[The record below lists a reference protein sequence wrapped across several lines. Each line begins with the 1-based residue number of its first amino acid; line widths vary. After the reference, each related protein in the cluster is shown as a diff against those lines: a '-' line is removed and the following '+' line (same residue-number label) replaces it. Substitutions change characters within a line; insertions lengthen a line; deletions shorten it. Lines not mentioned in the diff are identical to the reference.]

1 MNLDK
6 DVQKWLKIFLIILS
20 SIILFYFL
28 KNIGVFKAI
37 INILIA
43 LTPLYIAMFI
53 SWVMRP
59 VAAFINKKLKLN
71 YFLSCLI
78 SIIILFIGVSII
90 ACIVVPEIIL
100 EIKNF
105 LISISGTISQILNN
119 LETNSAT
126 GTSIP
131 IVKELNEFL
140 ASYNM
145 NVDSLIKMFL
155 ENIQH
160 NANALTTGITTAI
173 DFVVKSINILFQII
187 LGFLLA
193 IYLMPSFDHF
203 INLIICKIDKE
214 KQKMV
219 REDLHEVSVQLRQYI
234 KSLVLDAISICLILT
249 VVTWIFF
256 GSNLDLM
263 TCFTLAAIAACFN
276 SISYVGPVIGSIPM
290 VLVILQNFGI
300 GGMFFDMLLILIAQ
314 QVEARLIYPLIL
326 GNSMHMHPVTVM
338 VGLFAFSSLFGIF
351 GMFISIPL
359 LSVIKIFLVKFK
371 IVKDDDI

>member
-140 ASYNM
+140 ATYNM

-203 INLIICKIDKE
+203 INLIISKIDKE